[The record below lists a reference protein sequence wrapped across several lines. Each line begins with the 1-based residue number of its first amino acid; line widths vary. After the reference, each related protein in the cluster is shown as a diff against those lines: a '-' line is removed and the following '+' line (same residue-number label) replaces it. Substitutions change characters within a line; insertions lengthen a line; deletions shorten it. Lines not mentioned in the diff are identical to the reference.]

1 MGIIQ
6 WLNSGNRK
14 NWHMVV
20 LNIIMGIVMSIIII
34 PSVVYF
40 TKVVPNKYEFS
51 GFVID
56 VNTNEPVKGAQ
67 VFFPKIGVA
76 TTAQDGRFRIKNR
89 FRSDQL
95 PFTINDQISVEISA
109 PGYIEFKENFELINF
124 KMDALQYRLEK
135 E

>member
-6 WLNSGNRK
+6 WLNSNNRK

-51 GFVID
+51 GVVTD
-56 VNTNEPVKGAQ
+56 MNTNQPVKGAQ
-67 VFFPKIGVA
+67 VFFPRIGVA
-76 TTAQDGRFRIKNR
+76 ITAQDGRFRIKNR

-95 PFTINDQISVEISA
+95 PFTINDQISVEIAA
-109 PGYIEFKENFELINF
+109 PGYVEFKENFELINF
-124 KMDALQYRLEK
+124 KMDGLQYRLEK